1 MSDQNSSEKKV
12 IKKVTPYPIMTSI
25 TQDGTSSPTQGQI
38 LKLTP
43 IGFLAR
49 FQSDFFKVGD
59 NYHCQFELPV
69 YHTQISEDVK
79 VIKTYD
85 GLAVKASEAQLG
97 RVYTV
102 EFHFRDASHPHRL
115 TIQKFMAAIGQTP

>member
-12 IKKVTPYPIMTSI
+12 IKKVTPYPILTMI
-25 TQDGTSSPTQGQI
+25 TQDGTGTPTQGQI

-43 IGFLAR
+43 VGFLAR

-69 YHTQISEDVK
+69 YHTQISEPVK

-85 GLAVKASEAQLG
+85 GLAVKAAEAQLG

-102 EFHFRDASHPHRL
+102 EFHFRDGLHQHRN
-115 TIQKFMAAIGQTP
+115 TIQKFMAAIGQTA